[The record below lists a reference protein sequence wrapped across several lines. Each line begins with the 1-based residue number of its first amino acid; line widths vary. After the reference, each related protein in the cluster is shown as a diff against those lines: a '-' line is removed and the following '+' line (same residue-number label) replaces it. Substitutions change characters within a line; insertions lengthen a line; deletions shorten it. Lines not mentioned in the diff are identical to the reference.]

1 MKNTT
6 FNRSR
11 LASAVSVALA
21 ASSMAVALPAAA
33 QEKAEVMEEVIVTG
47 YRKSLI
53 DSIENKRFNSSVIES
68 ISAEDIGKLPDS
80 SIAESLA
87 RLPGLAAQRLD
98 GRASR
103 ISIRGFGENES
114 ATTFNGREQVSISDN
129 RGVEFDL
136 YPSEIMAE
144 VNVYKTPN
152 ATLEAEGIAGVIDMR
167 TLKPLDTEAR
177 TQLKAEYEYNNLGQ
191 LNPDAEDTG
200 INATFSY
207 INQFAD
213 DAIGIA
219 FAHAAMESPNQENR
233 WNSWGYPD
241 GVLGGAKP
249 FVRSSTL
256 DRDSTMLVIQVE
268 PSDRLSMTADM
279 LYVDFADQK
288 ILRGIEIPFAWG

>member
-103 ISIRGFGENES
+103 ISIRGFGQGNKS
-114 ATTFNGREQVSISDN
+114 FKS
-129 RGVEFDL
+129 
-136 YPSEIMAE
+136 
-144 VNVYKTPN
+144 
-152 ATLEAEGIAGVIDMR
+152 
-167 TLKPLDTEAR
+167 
-177 TQLKAEYEYNNLGQ
+177 
-191 LNPDAEDTG
+191 
-200 INATFSY
+200 
-207 INQFAD
+207 
-213 DAIGIA
+213 
-219 FAHAAMESPNQENR
+219 H
-233 WNSWGYPD
+233 
-241 GVLGGAKP
+241 
-249 FVRSSTL
+249 TL
-256 DRDSTMLVIQVE
+256 DSTHLL
-268 PSDRLSMTADM
+268 PSQRLSGS
-279 LYVDFADQK
+279 QC
-288 ILRGIEIPFAWG
+288 